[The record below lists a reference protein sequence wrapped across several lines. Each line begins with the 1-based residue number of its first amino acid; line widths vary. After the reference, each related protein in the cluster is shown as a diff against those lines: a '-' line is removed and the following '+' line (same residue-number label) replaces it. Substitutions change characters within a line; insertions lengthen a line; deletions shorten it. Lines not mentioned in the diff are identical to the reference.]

1 MVINWSIYNSRMVS
15 ERLEVYKTQD
25 LLSDMGSRKRTRTKP
40 QRRRNTVDGR
50 CPKCTTI
57 VRFNVS
63 GAVGDE
69 QYECTGCMSKYHVDD
84 L

>member
-1 MVINWSIYNSRMVS
+1 
-15 ERLEVYKTQD
+15 
-25 LLSDMGSRKRTRTKP
+25 MGSRRRTRIKP
-40 QRRRNTVDGR
+40 QKRRHTVEGR

-63 GAVGDE
+63 GNVGDE
-69 QYECTGCMSKYHVDD
+69 IFECTGCMSKYHVDE